1 MKLVVSM
8 MKKPVLCVL
17 TTALVAVSL
26 YTAPFAGASTE
37 ASKGQMAPW
46 SAQAVVAVPVQV
58 SKGVQQL
65 VRLVPELAS
74 RHVIFGGDV
83 DGPGVSGVQVIF
95 SKTAVRDENAKEDR
109 AIFDP
114 QTGNL
119 LVLDLQPNALT
130 KPAFP
135 TDQVAKTKAQA
146 FVTGLLPPGHAYQPR
161 EVTRAEDLLT
171 VRLVRKLNN
180 VALDDDYDAM
190 VSFDRAGRMV
200 SFRTFD
206 GRLYEKISLTSL
218 PSPQRVIS
226 APQALLRFKESKP
239 LELVYLLPEVNQG
252 ESPAEANLAYV
263 VKDGVINQTFSGSAL
278 DAFSG
283 KRLIESVNTVKLP
296 VQTIS
301 MTGTGEKWIAQ
312 TNQQASELIRSL
324 IRKETDKLP
333 LATFTENYGDGQE
346 RRLFIW
352 GQFDEGIKDQDKQYM
367 IGQFA
372 RGISK
377 DKRLHILLETNAKT
391 GQLMRL
397 VIKDGNDLNIQ
408 TDKKRDWREAE
419 ALLKRLIPA
428 GTSQMRMKD
437 VGDANYT
444 LITADPLLNG
454 IPVYLA
460 GQQSEEG
467 MYTMKM
473 NSFTGAL
480 EELILASPS
489 VLRAPD
495 KSKAITEQAAVD
507 QLLKAYPLELTYIH
521 LTNLQT
527 GEVTWKLGYDLSF
540 RQTRS
545 HCFCGGEAK
554 VDQTVYVDAITGK
567 VIVKE

>member
-1 MKLVVSM
+1 M
-8 MKKPVLCVL
+8 MKRPVLCVL

-26 YTAPFAGASTE
+26 YTAPFAGASAE
-37 ASKGQMAPW
+37 ARVGQMAPW
-46 SAQAVVAVPVQV
+46 SAQAVVAVPMQV

-65 VRLVPELAS
+65 VRLIPELGS

-95 SKTAVRDENAKEDR
+95 SKSAVRDETAKEDR
-109 AIFDP
+109 AIFNS
-114 QTGNL
+114 QTGSL
-119 LVLDLQPNALT
+119 LVLDLQPNSLT

-161 EVTRAEDLLT
+161 EVTHADDLLT

-180 VALDDDYDAM
+180 VVLDDDYDAM
-190 VSFDRAGRMV
+190 VSFDRTGKVV

-226 APQALLRFKESKP
+226 APQALLTFKESKP
-239 LELVYLLPEVNQG
+239 LELVYLLPEENQG
-252 ESPAEANLAYV
+252 QSPVEASLAYV
-263 VKDGVINQTFSGSAL
+263 VKDGVINRTFTGSAV

-283 KRLIESVNTVKLP
+283 KRLLETVNRVKQP

-312 TNQQASELIRSL
+312 TNKQAGDLIRSL
-324 IRKETDKLP
+324 VRKETDKLP
-333 LATFTENYGDGQE
+333 LVTFTENYGDGQE

-352 GQFDEGIKDQDKQYM
+352 GQFEEGIKDQDKKYM

-391 GQLMRL
+391 GQLTKL
-397 VIKDGNDLNIQ
+397 VVKDGDDVNIQ

-419 ALLKRLIPA
+419 TLLKRLIPA

-444 LITADPLLNG
+444 LITADPLLHG

-467 MYTMKM
+467 MYTLKM
-473 NSFTGAL
+473 NAVTGAL
-480 EELILASPS
+480 EDLTLASPS
-489 VLRAPD
+489 VLRIPD

-507 QLLKAYPLELTYIH
+507 QLLKAFPLELTYIH
-521 LTNLQT
+521 QTDAQT

-554 VDQTVYVDAITGK
+554 VDQTVYVDGITGK